1 LWAIRS
7 SWVSLTNRSDPLHER
22 RCMSPLQN
30 AAIRLAPRTWQ
41 GTLRL
46 VAGLAL
52 FWALSAA
59 VLFIAAPGLDTF
71 GRLLVFNECV
81 GMGMVAFALLLR
93 PSRWFPRIS
102 PTIGWLVTGVIA
114 IPTGY
119 VVGHVLAF
127 LILGEPFRI
136 LSHGNDRMVPIVF
149 TVLIAGFGLHY
160 FATREHLA
168 NEAAARSEAQR
179 LATESQLRML
189 RAQLEPHMLFNT
201 LANLRSLVK
210 EDSQQAERMIDQL
223 ITYLRSALAAS
234 RTDASTLR
242 LEFAQLGAYLD
253 IMSLRMGPRLTY
265 RLDLPGDLEQVAVPP
280 MLLQPLVEN
289 AIKHGLEPK
298 VGPGRIDVVARRT
311 EAGVEISVTDTGL
324 GLLPENEARNPADAA
339 SGSYGLLHVRE
350 RLRVVYGPQ
359 ATLTLTP
366 QEPAGACARVRI
378 PQ

>member
-1 LWAIRS
+1 MS
-7 SWVSLTNRSDPLHER
+7 SLPNT
-22 RCMSPLQN
+22 
-30 AAIRLAPRTWQ
+30 AIRLAPQTWQ
-41 GTLRL
+41 GALRL
-46 VAGLAL
+46 IAGLAL
-52 FWALSAA
+52 FWALAA
-59 VLFIAAPGLDTF
+59 GILFIAAPGLETF

-81 GMGMVAFALLLR
+81 GMAIIVFAMLLR
-93 PSRWFPRIS
+93 PSRSFPRIS
-102 PTIGWLVTGVIA
+102 PSVGWLITGVIA

-149 TVLIAGFGLHY
+149 TVLIAGFALHY

-179 LATESQLRML
+179 LAAESQLRLL

-210 EDSQQAERMIDQL
+210 EDSQQAEVMIDQL
-223 ITYLRSALAAS
+223 ITYLRSALTAS
-234 RTDASTLR
+234 RTEASTLR
-242 LEFAQLGAYLD
+242 REFAQLRAYLD

-265 RLDLPGDLEQVAVPP
+265 RLELPGALEQTAVPP

-298 VGPGRIDVVARRT
+298 VGAGSIDVIARWT
-311 EAGVEISVTDTGL
+311 DAGIEISVTDTGL
-324 GLLPENEARNPADAA
+324 GLPPEGEARKPVDTA

-350 RLRVVYGPQ
+350 RLRAVYGPQ

-366 QEPAGACARVRI
+366 QQPAGVCARVRI